1 MYSIEIKI
9 RIMSVQLSQRIVFIY
24 FSSAV
29 FIVRMVQVS
38 RTFFLNFTYNSMTR
52 STRPER
58 FQRFQNNPRIYLK
71 FESKPASVTSIT
83 RDIYIQ
89 CIVHV

>member
-38 RTFFLNFTYNSMTR
+38 RTFFLNFFFGAKVGETFPSADFHSEKT
-52 STRPER
+52 
-58 FQRFQNNPRIYLK
+58 
-71 FESKPASVTSIT
+71 
-83 RDIYIQ
+83 
-89 CIVHV
+89 